1 LVAIATLK
9 FRSMAISPEPN
20 PRANFRNKGVPMRSF
35 KIVVLFLLAVLSSA
49 AIQLA
54 SAQSL
59 PNKAVPK
66 GMSSWPTNGSGRV
79 LSTKMS
85 GSPSATKIFQAL
97 MIGIKGYFD
106 ATPKVLNAFRD
117 PRDSQVQASFTAS
130 INRVPVTGLI
140 GVATQGNQARGVILF
155 DASREFANSVNR
167 LVTVATGGGA
177 SAANVQL
184 TRISFPDGSGSIGLA
199 PGWQLM
205 YANQG
210 AADIK
215 GPQPGTGMSIGANLI
230 VPYTSSDPAQAI
242 QLMAQQQGKNLR
254 LTVIDSKPTPWQ
266 NGNAAFVHYRTLMD
280 GQSMD
285 YFGLFAI
292 TPYDGNQ
299 VFFYTSYI
307 QASSANFPQVLP
319 VGLKIWGSWSVN
331 PAVFAERLNKAA
343 QSMRETSAILS
354 STNANRQHAI
364 EGINAGW
371 SQYFRDVATLE
382 ANGGGRSEVDASFAS
397 RVVQNDPNNFRI
409 VPPNELLP
417 R

>member
-1 LVAIATLK
+1 
-9 FRSMAISPEPN
+9 
-20 PRANFRNKGVPMRSF
+20 MRLF
-35 KIVVLFLLAVLSSA
+35 KITVLSSA
-49 AIQLA
+49 L
-54 SAQSL
+54 AQSL
-59 PNKAVPK
+59 PTRAVPK

-85 GSPSATKIFQAL
+85 GSSSATKMFKAL

-117 PRDSQVQASFTAS
+117 PRDSQLQASFTAS
-130 INRVPVTGLI
+130 INRVPVMGLM
-140 GVATQGNQARGVILF
+140 GVATQGNQARAVILF
-155 DASREFANSVNR
+155 DASRDFAGSVNR
-167 LVTVATGGGA
+167 LVTVATGGA

-184 TRISFPDGSGSIGLA
+184 TRASFPDGSGSIGLA

-205 YANQG
+205 YASQG
-210 AADIK
+210 AADLK
-215 GPQPGTGMSIGANLI
+215 GPLPFSGMSIGTNLT
-230 VPYTSSDPAQAI
+230 VPYTSDDPAQAI
-242 QLMAQQQGKNLR
+242 QMMAQQAAQQQGKNIR
-254 LTVIDSKPTPWQ
+254 LTMIDSKPTPWQ
-266 NGNAAFVHYRTLMD
+266 NGNASFLRYRAVMD
-280 GQSMD
+280 GQSID

-292 TPYDGNQ
+292 TPFDGSQ
-299 VFFYTSYI
+299 VFLYSSYI
-307 QASSANFPQVLP
+307 QGSTSSFAQVLP

-343 QSMRETSAILS
+343 QSMRETGDLLS
-354 STNANRQHAI
+354 SANANRQHTI

-371 SQYFRDVATLE
+371 SEYIRDVATLE
-382 ANGGGRSEVDASFAS
+382 ESGGGRSELDASFAS

>member
-1 LVAIATLK
+1 MRTIILTL
-9 FRSMAISPEPN
+9 
-20 PRANFRNKGVPMRSF
+20 
-35 KIVVLFLLAVLSSA
+35 LFLLAISSA
-49 AIQLA
+49 LA
-54 SAQSL
+54 QTL
-59 PNKAVPK
+59 PARAVPK

-85 GSPSATKIFQAL
+85 GSPSATKMFQAL

-106 ATPKVLNAFRD
+106 ATPKLLNAFRD
-117 PRDSQVQASFTAS
+117 PRDSQVQASFTSS
-130 INRVPVTGLI
+130 INHVPVTGLM
-140 GVATQGNQARGVILF
+140 GVATQGNQARAVILF
-155 DASREFANSVNR
+155 DASRAFAGSVNR

-177 SAANVQL
+177 NTTTVQL
-184 TRISFPDGSGSIGLA
+184 TRVSFPDGSGSIGLA
-199 PGWQLM
+199 PGWELKF
-205 YANQG
+205 AGQG
-210 AADIK
+210 AADIA

-230 VPYTSSDPAQAI
+230 VPYTSDNPAQAI
-242 QLMAQQQGKNLR
+242 QMMAQQQAQQQGKNLR
-254 LTVIDSKPTPWQ
+254 LTIIDSKPTPWQ

-280 GQSMD
+280 GQGMD

-307 QASSANFPQVLP
+307 QASSTNFPQVLP

-354 STNANRQHAI
+354 SANANRQHAYD
-364 EGINAGW
+364 GINAGW

-382 ANGGGRSEVDASFAS
+382 ESGGGRSEVDASFAS